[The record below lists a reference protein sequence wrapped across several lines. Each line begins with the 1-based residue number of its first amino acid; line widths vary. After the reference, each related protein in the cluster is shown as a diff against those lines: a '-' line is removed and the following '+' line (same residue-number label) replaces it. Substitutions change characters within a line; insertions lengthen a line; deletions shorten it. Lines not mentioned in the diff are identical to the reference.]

1 MKKRLSLLLVFA
13 IAVACVPS
21 NKYEE
26 ALKANETLQKE
37 NESLKGKIELLQ
49 DELVKYQTSPDALMS
64 KAKESYLAKDRK
76 ALDNVLTQLKRYH
89 PGSTEANKTA
99 GLLKELDTE
108 LEKARAAAE
117 AKAAAEKAKRLQSV
131 KKLKS
136 NYDDV
141 SGVTWYYN
149 PYFTHYN
156 NSNHVSIYMGKRESG
171 KPWLRLVMSYY
182 GDNWIFFENAYLSYD
197 GNTMEIP
204 FNRYDNKKTDN
215 SGGYVWEWIDVSVDN
230 NSLSFLKQL
239 VEGKTAKMRLSG
251 KYTHTKT
258 LSTSEING
266 IKDVLLAYDVL
277 QKGDFSTDKVSP
289 NFNPVKITPKNN

>member
-1 MKKRLSLLLVFA
+1 MFNMKKCLSLLFVFA
-13 IAVACVPS
+13 FIAACVPS

-26 ALKANETLQKE
+26 ALKENEKLQKE
-37 NESLKGKIELLQ
+37 NKALSARVELLQ
-49 DELVKYQTSPDALMS
+49 DELVKYQTSPEALFS
-64 KAKESYLAKDRK
+64 KAKECYLSKDRK
-76 ALDNVLTQLKRYH
+76 ALENVLSQLKRYH
-89 PGSTEANKTA
+89 PGSTETNKTA

-108 LEKARAAAE
+108 LEKARAAEE
-117 AKAAAEKAKRLQSV
+117 AKAAAEKAKRMQAV

-136 NYDDV
+136 SYDDV
-141 SGVTWYYN
+141 SGITWYYN

-171 KPWLRLVMSYY
+171 TPWLRLVMSYY

-197 GNTMEIP
+197 GSTMEIP
-204 FNRYDNKKTDN
+204 FNRYDDKKTDN
-215 SGGYVWEWIDVSVDN
+215 SGGSVWEWIDVPVDN
-230 NSLSFLKQL
+230 SILSFLKQL

-251 KYTHTKT
+251 KYTHTKS

-277 QKGDFSTDKVSP
+277 IKGE
-289 NFNPVKITPKNN
+289 